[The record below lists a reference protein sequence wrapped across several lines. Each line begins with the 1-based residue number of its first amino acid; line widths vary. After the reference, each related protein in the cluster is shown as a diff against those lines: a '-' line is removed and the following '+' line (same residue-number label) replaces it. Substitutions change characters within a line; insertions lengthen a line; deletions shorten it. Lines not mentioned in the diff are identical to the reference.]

1 MHDPFEIRKLYKE
14 KRHEL
19 AKNLMELRREK
30 RLKSSLYLIDLRNKK
45 INKLRNDLINLES
58 FVGKI
63 TLKFLH

>member
-1 MHDPFEIRKLYKE
+1 MHDPFEIRKSYKE

-30 RLKSSLYLIDLRNKK
+30 RLKAPLCLLDLRNKK
-45 INKLRNDLINLES
+45 INKLRNDLVDLES

>member
-1 MHDPFEIRKLYKE
+1 MYNPFEIRKLYKE

-45 INKLRNDLINLES
+45 INKLRNDLLNLES
-58 FVGKI
+58 FVGKMI
-63 TLKFLH
+63 LKIK